1 MSVYKRE
8 DSKYRNLG
16 SKCPEKQICYHKADS
31 LGLIKVLEGDY
42 CNVFI
47 SGFEP
52 F

>member
-16 SKCPEKQICYHKADS
+16 SKCPEKQTCYHKADN
-31 LGLIKVLEGDY
+31 LGLVKVLEGDY